1 MQGRQSPQLDH
12 TAVKH
17 VVVHVLDYSFKY
29 CYNKLSNQEN
39 ISTISITPTSP
50 PPFIRNNSTNTST
63 TLPFY

>member
-12 TAVKH
+12 TAVKQ

-39 ISTISITPTSP
+39 ISTIFIAPTPP
-50 PPFIRNNSTNTST
+50 PPFIRYNPTTTST